1 MIKITFVTS
10 TLISG
15 GAERVISLLANNF
28 SEKGYQ
34 VDIICLRKQI
44 VFYPIDENVHVVF
57 AEVES
62 KANFLPFKMLWM
74 RSYIKRTRPDVVIPF
89 MERIYCV
96 TLLTL
101 WGISVPIISSERND
115 PRQASLIKKILRR
128 LLLWRTTELVVQ
140 TESVKSY
147 FSKKMQRRIKI
158 IYNPVSD
165 NVFDIKPQL
174 KLKQIVSVGRLYS
187 QKNQKMLINAFYSIS
202 RKFPD
207 YTLIIYGE
215 GPLRNE
221 LQQQID
227 SLSLSHRVFLPG
239 RSHEIF
245 QAIAQSE
252 IFCMSS
258 DYEGMSNALLEA
270 VCLGMPIVTTDV
282 SGVRELINDGIDGL
296 VVPIRETEEMAAAL
310 EKLLSDK
317 QMQNN
322 FANRTK
328 RKADNFR
335 IENIVSQWEQ
345 LILGVVRNNK

>member
-1 MIKITFVTS
+1 MKITFVTS

-28 SEKGYQ
+28 SQKGYQ
-34 VDIICLRKQI
+34 VEIICLRKQI
-44 VFYPIDENVHVVF
+44 VFYPINENVRVVF

-62 KANFLPFKMLWM
+62 IANFLPLKMLWL
-74 RSYIKRTRPDVVIPF
+74 RNYIKRTHPNVVIPF

-96 TLLTL
+96 TLLAL
-101 WGISVPIISSERND
+101 WGMSVPIISSERND
-115 PRQASLIKKILRR
+115 PRQASLIKKVLRR
-128 LLLWRTTELVVQ
+128 LLLWRTTALVVQ

-147 FSKKMQRRIKI
+147 FPEKIQRRTKI

-165 NVFDIKPQL
+165 NVFNIKPML

-187 QKNQKMLINAFYSIS
+187 QKNQKMLINAFYRVS

-215 GPLRNE
+215 GPLRGE

-227 SLSLSHRVFLPG
+227 SLSLSHRVFLLG

-296 VVPIRETEEMAAAL
+296 VVPVRETEKMAAAL
-310 EKLLSDK
+310 ERLLSDK

-322 FANRTK
+322 FTNRIK
-328 RKADNFR
+328 EKAENFR
-335 IENIVSQWEQ
+335 IEKIVSQWEQ
-345 LILGVVRNNK
+345 LILEVVRDNI